1 MREYGVP
8 VSSFSISGA
17 MVFDGSGRDGEM
29 RDVHISRGRIVET
42 QNDPNAEIINGK
54 GYALS
59 PGFIDVHT
67 HDDTAVLT
75 QPQMPFKTLQG
86 VTTVIVGNC
95 GMSIA
100 PRGAGLMGSLEL
112 DSFSTYFDRLRDE
125 PPAVNVAAL
134 VGHGSIRAKVMGTT
148 TRREASQDE
157 LLAMAKL
164 VEDALHDGVMGI
176 STGLAYEPGRYSPT
190 NEIVQ
195 LTKLVANANGIYAT
209 HMRNDGDE
217 LLASVKESLHIG
229 AETGARI
236 QISHLKVMGK
246 RNHGS
251 IGDAVQL
258 IQEAR
263 QQGIDV
269 MADQYPY
276 TRGSTI
282 LDQLV
287 SGGQIIAI
295 NKNGLHHLESLLI
308 SSAPQHPEWEGMTL
322 RDLAQQLS
330 LGDRETVEYALAECG
345 RSLFVVIDS
354 LNEDDVRKV
363 MQEDFVMIGSDGVPA
378 GSKPHPRLHHTFP
391 RILAEYVR
399 NLGLLSLP
407 AAIHK
412 MTGLSA
418 QRFGLTNRGFI
429 ADGYAADLVLFD
441 PHTIQ
446 DTGTYIEPTTVPIGI
461 KKVWVNGTLV
471 ADDGQTTGN
480 QPGVPLIRQ

>member
-1 MREYGVP
+1 
-8 VSSFSISGA
+8 
-17 MVFDGSGRDGEM
+17 
-29 RDVHISRGRIVET
+29 
-42 QNDPNAEIINGK
+42 
-54 GYALS
+54 
-59 PGFIDVHT
+59 
-67 HDDTAVLT
+67 
-75 QPQMPFKTLQG
+75 
-86 VTTVIVGNC
+86 
-95 GMSIA
+95 
-100 PRGAGLMGSLEL
+100 
-112 DSFSTYFDRLRDE
+112 
-125 PPAVNVAAL
+125 
-134 VGHGSIRAKVMGTT
+134 
-148 TRREASQDE
+148 
-157 LLAMAKL
+157 MAKL
-164 VEDALHDGVMGI
+164 VEDALHDGVIGI

-190 NEIVQ
+190 DEIVQ

-308 SSAPQHPEWEGMTL
+308 SSAPQHQEWEGMTL

-441 PHTIQ
+441 PRTVQ

>member
-1 MREYGVP
+1 M
-8 VSSFSISGA
+8 SSFTISGA
-17 MVFDGSGRDGEM
+17 LVFDGSGRDGEK
-29 RDVHISRGRIVET
+29 RDVHVSRGRIVET
-42 QNDPNAEIINGK
+42 QNDPDVEIIDGT
-54 GYALS
+54 GYALC

-75 QPQMPFKTLQG
+75 QPQMSFKTLQG

-100 PRGAGLMGSLEL
+100 PRGSGLMGSLEV

-157 LLAMAKL
+157 LRIMAKL
-164 VEDALHDGVMGI
+164 VEEALNDGVMGI

-190 NEIVQ
+190 DEIVQ
-195 LTKLVANANGIYAT
+195 LTELVAQANGIYAT

-217 LLASVKESLHIG
+217 LLSSVEESLHIG

-251 IGDAVQL
+251 IGDAVRL

-263 QQGIDV
+263 RQGIDV

-295 NKNGLHHLESLLI
+295 NRDGLHHLEALLI
-308 SSAPQHPEWEGMTL
+308 SSSPQHPEWEGMTL
-322 RDLAQQLS
+322 RDLAQHLG
-330 LGDRETVEYALAECG
+330 LGDKETVEYALAECG

-354 LNEDDVRKV
+354 LNEDDVRRV
-363 MQEDFVMIGSDGVPA
+363 MKEDFVMIGSDGVPT

-391 RILAEYVR
+391 RVLAEYVR
-399 NLGLLSLP
+399 NLGLISLP
-407 AAIHK
+407 SAIHK
-412 MTGLSA
+412 MTGMSA
-418 QRFGLTNRGFI
+418 QRFGLANRGFI
-429 ADGYAADLVLFD
+429 AEGYAADLVLFD

-446 DTGTYIEPTTVPIGI
+446 DTGTYIEPTTVPTGI
-461 KKVWVNGTLV
+461 KEVWVNGTRV
-471 ADDGQTTGN
+471 AEDGRSTDRR
-480 QPGVPLIRQ
+480 PGIPLTRQ